1 MFVYFSVEGMLIA
14 MRAST
19 NLKQDTL
26 RSADAKP
33 LVPITTTEDGEEKQR
48 RYSRQQK
55 EYFLSLLGTG
65 KSNEP
70 GPETNISSDNYYSRT
85 GDRSGRNYMRTVS
98 TTSSDS
104 AGCKPERGRAYISDT
119 E

>member
-1 MFVYFSVEGMLIA
+1 MSTFSIEGMLIA
-14 MRAST
+14 LRAT
-19 NLKQDTL
+19 NNMKEETTLK
-26 RSADAKP
+26 SSDAKP
-33 LVPITTTEDGEEKQR
+33 LVPITTEEGEEKQR

-55 EYFLSLLGTG
+55 EYLLSLLGTG

-70 GPETNISSDNYYSRT
+70 VPETSISSDNYYSRT
-85 GDRSGRNYMRTVS
+85 GDRSGRNYIRTVS

-104 AGCKPERGRAYISDT
+104 FKPERGRAYISDT